1 MFVVAALGS
10 LLFRTRKAA
19 TTVSR
24 LDKHPVVKSDNFI
37 VILTRRKLL
46 YQLWGRALE
55 SKAHTA
61 RVYEQPA
68 LED

>member
-1 MFVVAALGS
+1 MFVVAALGC

-46 YQLWGRALE
+46 Y
-55 SKAHTA
+55 
-61 RVYEQPA
+61 
-68 LED
+68 